1 MSEINMIRRFREIV
15 HEYALNHLDA
25 SDQALVNKF
34 AMADVY
40 VVWSCKVLQNYKA
53 LISTTLLDG
62 MYYELTYNGD
72 KNEIYLDAY
81 KKFENMRI
89 PLPPAGSSDFVEQYE
104 KDVPVRPPFDFS
116 IKGDIEPTWAR
127 RDRLEEKEGF

>member
-1 MSEINMIRRFREIV
+1 MPEANMIRKFREIV
-15 HEYALNHLDA
+15 HEYAVAHLDA

-34 AMADVY
+34 AMSDVY
-40 VVWSCKVLQNYKA
+40 VVWSVKVLQNWKA

-89 PLPPAGSSDFVEQYE
+89 PLPPEDSRDTLADAIQGLRPMLHPPGDFMPSWAPGSPQ
-104 KDVPVRPPFDFS
+104 
-116 IKGDIEPTWAR
+116 
-127 RDRLEEKEGF
+127 EEKEGF